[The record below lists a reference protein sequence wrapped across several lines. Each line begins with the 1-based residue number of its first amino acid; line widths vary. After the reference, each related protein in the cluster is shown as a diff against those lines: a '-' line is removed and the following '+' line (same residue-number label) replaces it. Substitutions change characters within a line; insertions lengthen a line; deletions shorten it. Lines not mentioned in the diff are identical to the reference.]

1 MPKAPTRHLIDN
13 GAGTIRVARW
23 VDPLIDRYG
32 HPAVGDYLEYFWL
45 GTLGPT
51 TTWLQRR
58 LAQIADLHPDGTRLD
73 LAELATSLGLGWESG
88 RANPLIRSFDR
99 LVMFGL
105 ASPLDDVLLV
115 RTVVPPLNIKQCER
129 LAPHLREAHGRWLS
143 TPDGAAPPLPIV
155 SAVPVA

>member
-13 GAGTIRVARW
+13 GAGTLRIARW

-32 HPAVGDYLEYFWL
+32 HPADGDYLEYFWL

-51 TTWLQRR
+51 TTWLLRR
-58 LAQIADLHPDGTRLD
+58 LAHAVMAHPCGTRLD
-73 LAELATSLGLGWESG
+73 LAELAASLGLGWESG
-88 RANPLIRSFDR
+88 RANPLIRSLDR

-115 RTVVPPLNIKQCER
+115 RTVVPPLNIRQCER
-129 LAPHLREAHGRWLS
+129 LAPHLREAHARWLS
-143 TPDGAAPPLPIV
+143 APGGSAPPLPVV
-155 SAVPVA
+155 SDVPVA